1 MCRRRLPNATIR
13 AGTKRSQAV
22 PPRRA
27 NDHNTNRWV
36 RVCCA
41 HPARGT
47 AVRNASLR
55 FGIPR
60 FLQAGGVSPSGASRE
75 LYGIARREVE
85 PEVCGRQ
92 ARTTQLDFAF
102 ASLPGF
108 SVCDLTAR
116 SAGTPRSS
124 AADVA
129 LGIRFL
135 DCQLERLLGVCRK
148 IRPADWRVCPIP
160 ASRFPATICGT
171 PGRRPSDAAGC
182 DHVARLPDLRSEAA
196 DGCATTGRGW
206 RETISALL
214 LLWPGMGIPANFV
227 PHLRRGSGGEI
238 AGVRRGAISASAGRG
253 LRDVQILS
261 ANRRS
266 HQGWKRGAVGG

>member
-47 AVRNASLR
+47 VVRNASLR

-60 FLQAGGVSPSGASRE
+60 FLQGDRVLSKSPSSELCRLAWRE
-75 LYGIARREVE
+75 IEPRVCWRDPRSAR
-85 PEVCGRQ
+85 PH
-92 ARTTQLDFAF
+92 LAF

-108 SVCDLTAR
+108 SVRDRTAR
-116 SAGTPRSS
+116 SAGPPRSR
-124 AADVA
+124 AANVA
-129 LGIRFL
+129 VGFRFL
-135 DCQLERLLGVCRK
+135 DCQLERLLGACREV
-148 IRPADWRVCPIP
+148 RPADWRVCSVP
-160 ASRFPATICGT
+160 ASRFPAALCGT
-171 PGRRPSDAAGC
+171 CCGRRGDAVAN
-182 DHVARLPDLRSEAA
+182 DHAARLPDLRGAA
-196 DGCATTGRGW
+196 DAGCATAGRRW

-214 LLWPGMGIPANFV
+214 LLLPGMGVPANLV
-227 PHLRRGSGGEI
+227 PHVRGGGGREI
-238 AGVRRGAISASAGRG
+238 AGVRRGAISAGAGRG

-266 HQGWKRGAVGG
+266 HQRWKRGAAGG